1 MATDNFTETL
11 SEDTLDELD
20 EVLADVVQGELADE
34 DVLSLAF
41 SKSDALA
48 LTEFLSYI
56 AVTYGHLPMIAEQI
70 ILAVADW
77 ENGDELR

>member
-1 MATDNFTETL
+1 MATDNFTETF

-20 EVLADVVQGELADE
+20 DVVSEVLEGGLADE
-34 DVLSLAF
+34 DILNLAF
-41 SKSDALA
+41 TRSDALA
-48 LTEFLSYI
+48 LAEFLSFI
-56 AVTYGHLPMIAEQI
+56 AVTYKHLPMIAEQI